1 MSQLMN
7 SCGCVFCFLL
17 GGSLGCKAQLGS
29 VARWGVRARTG
40 SSPEGAREAGP
51 APACGE
57 PPALPR
63 APGVP
68 ARAYGRP
75 LVRPR
80 GWCHARAW
88 AAAHARRVALRCRW
102 RRQRN
107 KCAFAPLEGALRV
120 GRGQSDAP
128 RAQLG
133 VATRHV
139 PTPATGARRGARA
152 RRRCRGARCNGI
164 SASSGERE
172 RIWRD
177 GRGGRGHRAERA
189 RGSARPRAVPQ
200 SHRMGGRREG
210 SYHARHRVLLVRVR
224 RRARWLDVP
233 PPFLCV
239 GARARAQCRRRLFS
253 RLLTRNLY
261 WERSPSH
268 LGQGESDTAAARTL
282 SLSIDALAD
291 DMACVCELAGGGA
304 PIHLVGHSMGGYC
317 ALRVASRRPELV
329 ASLTLVGSRAQ
340 ASHPYK
346 LIEVALMSLVVML
359 FGVIRPIA
367 DRLMEM
373 MFGPAWVRNHP
384 EAARKWHAHFAA
396 LPRRTLRAVWG
407 VATVR
412 SMSDAELRAIRC
424 PVLVVHGEMD
434 DSVPIDDA
442 RVTAARCPEL
452 RRVAMLPAVGHTPAI
467 EAPAE
472 VIALL
477 AEFIDESM
485 RLSSPAG
492 GSLK

>member
-1 MSQLMN
+1 
-7 SCGCVFCFLL
+7 
-17 GGSLGCKAQLGS
+17 
-29 VARWGVRARTG
+29 
-40 SSPEGAREAGP
+40 
-51 APACGE
+51 
-57 PPALPR
+57 
-63 APGVP
+63 
-68 ARAYGRP
+68 
-75 LVRPR
+75 
-80 GWCHARAW
+80 
-88 AAAHARRVALRCRW
+88 
-102 RRQRN
+102 
-107 KCAFAPLEGALRV
+107 
-120 GRGQSDAP
+120 
-128 RAQLG
+128 
-133 VATRHV
+133 
-139 PTPATGARRGARA
+139 
-152 RRRCRGARCNGI
+152 
-164 SASSGERE
+164 
-172 RIWRD
+172 
-177 GRGGRGHRAERA
+177 
-189 RGSARPRAVPQ
+189 
-200 SHRMGGRREG
+200 MGGRREG

-224 RRARWLDVP
+224 RRARWLDIP

-239 GARARAQCRRRLFS
+239 GARARAQCRRHLFS
-253 RLLTRNLY
+253 RWLTRNLY

-304 PIHLVGHSMGGYC
+304 PVHLVGHSMGGYC

-340 ASHPYK
+340 ANHPYK